1 MDEEVLKD
9 GGEGGPDGEQ
19 TLKAA
24 MPGQSGGN
32 QNSLN
37 TVLP

>member
-1 MDEEVLKD
+1 MVDEVLKE

-19 TLKAA
+19 TLKAT

-37 TVLP
+37 TVLS